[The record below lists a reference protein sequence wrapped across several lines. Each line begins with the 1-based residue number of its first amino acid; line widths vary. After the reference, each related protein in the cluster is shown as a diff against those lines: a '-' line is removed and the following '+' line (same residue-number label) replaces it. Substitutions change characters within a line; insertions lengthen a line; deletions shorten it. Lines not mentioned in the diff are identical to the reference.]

1 MDYNSFSPIADKIV
15 HSDGSITTFSG
26 DLIVP
31 PSAEGVALYESMLPT
46 KDGFLQPDGS
56 IKQLKDI
63 SGGGAEN
70 FCFGTS
76 NTAANVAVK
85 AVSIPAITSLNIGQV
100 IYVLPSVNNALND
113 YRLKLNDFE
122 AYPVWY
128 RGANQSVVYINTWE
142 AGITVRFIFTGMAW
156 EVDAQIRRAVTTEWL
171 AGSNTRPSSITPN
184 QLYNVITNRLA
195 ADQYSNFVI
204 SDAPANDAT
213 KQISIPTITSLNVGQ
228 VIFVLPTT
236 STSGNNQNFSIKLND
251 FDAYPVRV
259 RAGTPVATSGTYLP
273 WTANVLS
280 CYVFTGSY
288 WDCIY
293 TPPGGSLGVLTT
305 GTSQA
310 IYMWSARNL
319 ADWRKQYVPDL
330 PITGTYTLKCIDGV
344 PQWIAEK

>member
-1 MDYNSFSPIADKIV
+1 MDYESFSPMADKIV

-26 DLIVP
+26 ELIAP
-31 PSAEGVALYESMLPT
+31 PSAAGAALYESLSPCAD
-46 KDGFLQPDGS
+46 KFLEPDGS

-63 SGGGAEN
+63 LGDGVETYS
-70 FCFGTS
+70 FGTS

-85 AVSIPAITSLNIGQV
+85 AVSIPAITSLKVGQV
-100 IYVLPSVNNALND
+100 IYVQPVNTNTLND
-113 YRLKLNDFE
+113 YKLKLNDFD

-142 AGITVRFIFTGMAW
+142 TGITVRFIFTGTAW

-171 AGSNTRPSSITPN
+171 AGTNTRPSSITPN

-204 SDAPANDAT
+204 SDAPANDAI

-236 STSGNNQNFSIKLND
+236 STSGNNQNFSIKLNE

-273 WTANVLS
+273 WTANIIS

-319 ADWRKQYVPDL
+319 ADWRKQYIPDL
-330 PITGTYTLKCIDGV
+330 PTTGSYTLKCVDGV
-344 PQWIAEK
+344 ATWVAE